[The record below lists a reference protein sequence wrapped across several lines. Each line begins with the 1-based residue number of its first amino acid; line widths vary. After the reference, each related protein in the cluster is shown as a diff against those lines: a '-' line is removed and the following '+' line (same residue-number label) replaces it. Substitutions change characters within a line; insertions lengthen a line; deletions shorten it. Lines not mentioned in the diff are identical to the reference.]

1 MKTLLI
7 ATTNPGKLEE
17 FFPLLKNLAMK
28 LITPNDLGLN
38 LHIDENGVS
47 YADNAALKARAYCH
61 ASGLITLADD
71 SGLEVAALD
80 GAPGLF
86 SARYCPEPGASDA
99 SRRAALL
106 KNLQGL
112 PRPWKAEFHAAVAI
126 AIPPTNP
133 NNATKIE
140 TIEGLCCGEI
150 VPHEKGSNG
159 FGYDPI
165 FYFPG
170 LNRTMAELTME
181 EKNRVSH
188 RARAIHSAMPFLKSL
203 M

>member
-1 MKTLLI
+1 MKSILI

-17 FFPLLKNLAMK
+17 FFSLLKNLPAK
-28 LITPNDLGLN
+28 LITPVELDLN
-38 LHIDENGVS
+38 LHVDEIGVS

-71 SGLEVAALD
+71 SGLEVAALG

-106 KNLQGL
+106 KNLRRL
-112 PRPWKAEFHAAVAI
+112 PRPWTAEFHAAVAI
-126 AIPPTNP
+126 GVPPSNP
-133 NNATKIE
+133 NNALKVE

-150 VPHEKGSNG
+150 IQHEKGSNG

-165 FYFPG
+165 FFFPEF
-170 LNRTMAELTME
+170 NRTMAELTME
-181 EKNRVSH
+181 EKNQISH
-188 RARAIHSAMPFLKSL
+188 RARAINSAMPLLLSL
-203 M
+203 L